1 MPRFKVVRVL
11 RQEIEVDAK
20 DVAGALENRPYPL
33 DSMTVIRER
42 AKDLDKHATPV
53 SAISDRKM
61 RAGRVFTR
69 TYHDVLY
76 TATVIPGGRVKL
88 DGADFVGVVYKNL
101 NKATQALL
109 KGTSANAWVFW
120 GEGPQGEKTEEEPKA
135 DTEVAE

>member
-1 MPRFKVVRVL
+1 MPRFNVVRVIKFEYQVEAESKEEALASLRPAGLGETLL
-11 RQEIEVDAK
+11 RQHV
-20 DVAGALENRPYPL
+20 
-33 DSMTVIRER
+33 
-42 AKDLDKHATPV
+42 KDLDKHATPV